1 MVARVEVISLY
12 STKNDETIPPPP
24 KKKELKKNHKGR
36 RGDIWSCIIPA
47 Y

>member
-24 KKKELKKNHKGR
+24 QKKRIKKK
-36 RGDIWSCIIPA
+36 P
-47 Y
+47 

>member
-24 KKKELKKNHKGR
+24 KKKNKKKTIKAVEETSGH
-36 RGDIWSCIIPA
+36 A
-47 Y
+47 